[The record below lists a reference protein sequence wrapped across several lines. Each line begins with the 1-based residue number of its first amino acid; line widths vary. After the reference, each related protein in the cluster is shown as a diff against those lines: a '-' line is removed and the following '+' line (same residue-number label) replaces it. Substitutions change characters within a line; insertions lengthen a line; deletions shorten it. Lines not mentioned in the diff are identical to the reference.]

1 MDGGYWVVMGTQIKN
16 AHIWDSN
23 NAEGDLHPIDKAALH
38 NKPFLST
45 WELGAGVSILIYN

>member
-1 MDGGYWVVMGTQIKN
+1 MGTQIKN

-23 NAEGDLHPIDKAALH
+23 NAEGDLQPIDKAALH